1 MKGAEAEDRALAE
14 LLAWGHTLLSRNYRI
29 PGGEIDLI
37 TEDGGVLVFTE
48 VRQRSSSKYG
58 SALESVTPRKL
69 ELMQRAATHYLVRER
84 GRDDLPCRMQVI
96 SIEGAAATGKLAVTV
111 IG

>member
-14 LLAWGHTLLSRNYRI
+14 LLRLGHILLTRNYRI
-29 PGGEIDLI
+29 PGGEIDLV
-37 TEDGGVLVFTE
+37 TQLGGVLVFSE
-48 VRQRSSSKYG
+48 VRQRRSNRYG

-69 ELMQRAATHYLVRER
+69 ELMQRAATQYLMRER

-96 SIEGAAATGKLAVTV
+96 SIEGAADSGKLSITP
-111 IG
+111 IE